1 MRTHTRFHCLDTH
14 IYIYILRRGRWIL
27 PPGYPGGGHSL
38 AVSSPTPADGVI
50 RPPGYPGSGLTS
62 MYSTPG
68 PFRRNTSL
76 THQGTLVGIKRGYS
90 HLATWVPRRRSRPR
104 RIQLQGTPAR
114 MVIEYIYIYICIHML
129 LFIYLCTQATISNNV
144 LRCISTAV
152 RTRRECV
159 WAKAMN
165 AEFRC
170 CS

>member
-14 IYIYILRRGRWIL
+14 IYIYSAGEGWIL

-50 RPPGYPGSGLTS
+50 RPPGYPSSGLTS

-68 PFRRNTSL
+68 PFRRNTCL
-76 THQGTLVGIKRGYS
+76 PHQGTLVGIKRGYS
-90 HLATWVPRRRSRPR
+90 HLGTQAAVTASPYPTSGYPRANGNRK
-104 RIQLQGTPAR
+104 I
-114 MVIEYIYIYICIHML
+114 YIYIYICIHML